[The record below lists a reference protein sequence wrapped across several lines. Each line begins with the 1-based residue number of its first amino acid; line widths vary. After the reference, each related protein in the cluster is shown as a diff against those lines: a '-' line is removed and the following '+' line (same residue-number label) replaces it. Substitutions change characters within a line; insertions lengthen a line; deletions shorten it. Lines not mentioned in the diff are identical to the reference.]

1 MKNKK
6 GRLDGIIETLRIE
19 GKTTLD
25 KLAGKFGVSTATI
38 RRDIKVL
45 ESSGEVVQAIGGEI
59 HYQKDYNGPSRE
71 DMLIRAI
78 NEKIRIAEYCSTLI
92 NEKETIMIA
101 PGVITT
107 LAGRI
112 FGGLDF
118 EFRVIT
124 NSLTLSLELS
134 KLENINLFMLG
145 GEIEKQYTTIRNFN
159 RDPMCGVQF
168 ADKLFMTADGIDV
181 IYGLTYFDVSMVP
194 IINGMMSIAKEII
207 LIADSSKFGNV
218 CFNSIGN
225 LSKISSIVTDNKISK
240 KYIKAIENEG
250 INIIT
255 V

>member
-6 GRLDGIIETLRIE
+6 ERLDGIIETLRIE
-19 GKTTLD
+19 GNTNID
-25 KLAGKFGVSTATI
+25 KLAAKFDVSTATI
-38 RRDIKVL
+38 RRDIKLL
-45 ESSGEVVQAIGGEI
+45 ESSGQVFQGMGGEI
-59 HYQKDYNGPSRE
+59 YCKKDYSGPSRE

-92 NEKETIMIA
+92 KEKETIMIA

-112 FGGLDF
+112 LGGLDF

-145 GEIEKQYTTIRNFN
+145 GEIEKQYSTIRNIN
-159 RDPMCGVQF
+159 RDPMCGIQY
-168 ADKLFMTADGIDV
+168 ADKLLMTADGIDAE
-181 IYGLTYFDVSMVP
+181 YGLTYFNASMVP
-194 IINGMMSIAKEII
+194 VINGMMTVAKEII

-218 CFNSIGN
+218 CFNYLGN
-225 LSKISSIVTDNKISK
+225 LSKISTIVTDDKLSK
-240 KYIKAIENEG
+240 KYIRAIENEG
-250 INIIT
+250 ITIT
-255 V
+255 TV